1 MFTYIKYISLL
12 IFSGLILTF
21 YRATLPSPNLSA
33 QTLKALRLKAD
44 KQHYGFSVLRDVILP
59 VFPALDK
66 GELIPGNKK

>member
-21 YRATLPSPNLSA
+21 YRATLPTANLSA
-33 QTLKALRLKAD
+33 QTLRVITSKAGR
-44 KQHYGFSVLRDVILP
+44 QHTNFSVLRDVILP